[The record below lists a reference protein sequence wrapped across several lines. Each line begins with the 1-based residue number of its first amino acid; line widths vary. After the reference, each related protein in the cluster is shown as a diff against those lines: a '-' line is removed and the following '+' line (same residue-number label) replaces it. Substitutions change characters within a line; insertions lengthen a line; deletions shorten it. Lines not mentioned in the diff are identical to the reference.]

1 MGTLKTIMVQT
12 RDHWLVGAE
21 KSTEL
26 WRTQEGDI
34 VIKLSQRASHK
45 ERERTKEV
53 ILKAKSC

>member
-1 MGTLKTIMVQT
+1 MLEIQT

-26 WRTQEGDI
+26 WRPQEGDI